1 MYRVQRG
8 NKFNNR
14 KTDYNGRTYHSAKEA
29 DYARTLDLLKHSIDA
44 SKRVVSWKPQPRFE
58 LRVYGSLIGHYTP
71 DFDVEY
77 ADGHREIVEV
87 KGFMTTDF
95 RLRWKIFE
103 AMMEHDHPEVEL
115 VIIR

>member
-1 MYRVQRG
+1 MYLQKRG

-14 KTDYNGRTYHSAKEA
+14 STMYEGRVYHSAKEA
-29 DYARTLDLLKHSIDA
+29 DFAKTLNLLKHAVDA

-71 DFDVEY
+71 DFDVQY

-87 KGFMTTDF
+87 KGFETIDWK
-95 RLRWKIFE
+95 LRWKIFE
-103 AMMEHDHPEVEL
+103 AMMEHDHPEIDL
-115 VIIR
+115 VIIK